1 MIDAP
6 VLEAL
11 GPQGFL
17 INVARGTVVDETAL
31 VKALQA
37 KTIAGAGLDV
47 FEFEPQVPAELMSL
61 DQVVM
66 LPHIASGTFETRK
79 AMADLVVE
87 NLDAWFSRRE
97 LLTRVV

>member
-1 MIDAP
+1 
-6 VLEAL
+6 
-11 GPQGFL
+11 
-17 INVARGTVVDETAL
+17 
-31 VKALQA
+31 
-37 KTIAGAGLDV
+37 
-47 FEFEPQVPAELMSL
+47 MSL